1 MRPGWGGDVSGT
13 VRSMLG
19 AVWFVTCVGMSC
31 AMFTQGAAAQATTTT
46 AAPPA
51 DARELFRR
59 GEAAY
64 SAGNYE
70 LAIREWNNA
79 YSVDPRPRIQFN
91 LSQAYERLGQLE
103 QAMDALKKFLDSGD
117 PDDPM
122 YSDANAR
129 LSALQ
134 QRLALTGVVVS
145 GGHEGGAIIV
155 DEKDWGRTPRP
166 DKIPVAPGGHV
177 LVVRWPNQP
186 EFRTNIQVPAGQVI
200 EVTLPA
206 DAGKPADVAAI
217 NTNVSTADTG
227 NKNSKILWYSLGGGL
242 AALGVGGLVYGFVRM
257 GADSDCSGTTYCNPD
272 DVDSA
277 KTQSTVGITAGAVL
291 LAGGATLIT
300 LTALDILGKDKN
312 GDKRAST
319 TCGIGLASATCRI
332 RF

>member
-13 VRSMLG
+13 VRSLLG
-19 AVWFVTCVGMSC
+19 ALWIVTCVGLSIGTLTPE
-31 AMFTQGAAAQATTTT
+31 ASAQATTT

-64 SAGNYE
+64 SAGNYD
-70 LAIREWNNA
+70 LAIREWTNA

-103 QAMDALKKFLDSGD
+103 LAMDALKKFLDSGD

-145 GGHEGGAIIV
+145 GGHEGGSILV
-155 DEKDWGRTPRP
+155 DDKDWGRTPRP

-186 EFRTNIQVPAGQVI
+186 EYRTNVQVPAGQTI

-217 NTNVSTADTG
+217 NTNVSTADASNG
-227 NKNSKILWYSLGGGL
+227 SKVLLYSLGGGL
-242 AALGVGGLVYGFVRM
+242 AALGVGGIVYGVVRG
-257 GADSDCSGTTYCNPD
+257 GADSDCGGTTYCNPD
-272 DVDSA
+272 DTDAA
-277 KTQSTVGITAGAVL
+277 KTQSMAGIITGAVL

-300 LTALDILGKDKN
+300 LTALDVLGKDKG

>member
-1 MRPGWGGDVSGT
+1 MLAFVACLGVCTGMFEQKVS
-13 VRSMLG
+13 
-19 AVWFVTCVGMSC
+19 
-31 AMFTQGAAAQATTTT
+31 AQAPATP
-46 AAPPA
+46 APAA

-64 SAGNYE
+64 SAGNYD

-145 GGHEGGAIIV
+145 GGHEGGSILV
-155 DEKDWGRTPRP
+155 DDKDWGRTPRP
-166 DKIPVAPGGHV
+166 DKIPVAPGSHE
-177 LVVRWPNQP
+177 LVVRWPGQP
-186 EFRTNIQVPAGQVI
+186 DYRTNIQVPAGQVI
-200 EVTLPA
+200 QITLPT
-206 DAGKPADVAAI
+206 DAGKPATTGAVTTQVD
-217 NTNVSTADTG
+217 TADAG
-227 NKNSKILWYSLGGGL
+227 KGKKVLWYSLGGGL
-242 AALGVGGLVYGFVRM
+242 AALGVGGIVYGAVRG
-257 GADSDCSGTTYCNPD
+257 GADSDCGGTTYCNPD
-272 DVDSA
+272 DEDSA
-277 KTQSTVGITAGAVL
+277 KTQSIVGYGVGAAL

-300 LTALDILGKDKN
+300 LTALGVLGSDDGEKQAK
-312 GDKRAST
+312 T

>member
-1 MRPGWGGDVSGT
+1 M
-13 VRSMLG
+13 
-19 AVWFVTCVGMSC
+19 FVTCVGVC
-31 AMFTQGAAAQATTTT
+31 TGTRVHKAEAQAT
-46 AAPPA
+46 AAPTA

-91 LSQAYERLGQLE
+91 LSQAYERLGQL
-103 QAMDALKKFLDSGD
+103 QDAMDALKKFLDSGD

-134 QRLALTGVVVS
+134 QRMALTGVVVN
-145 GGHEGGAIIV
+145 GGYEGGAILV
-155 DEKDWGRTPRP
+155 DDKDWGRTPRP
-166 DKIPVAPGGHV
+166 DKIPVAPGSHE
-177 LVVRWPNQP
+177 LVVRWPGQP
-186 EFRTNIQVPAGQVI
+186 EYRTNIQVPAGQVI
-200 EVTLPA
+200 QVNLPA
-206 DAGKPADVAAI
+206 GAGKPDMTAAI
-217 NTNVSTADTG
+217 NTNVDTADTG
-227 NKNSKILWYSLGGGL
+227 KNGKKILWYSIGSGL
-242 AALGVGGLVYGFVRM
+242 AALGVGGIVYGVVRG
-257 GADSDCSGTTYCNPD
+257 GADSDCGGTTYCNPD
-272 DVDSA
+272 DKDSA
-277 KTQSTVGITAGAVL
+277 STQSMIGYTVGGVL

-300 LTALDILGKDKN
+300 LTALGVLG
-312 GDKRAST
+312 GDKEGEKQAKT